1 MTHRIPHRTTVRA
14 SFRPLVR
21 GFVLACAVAALAACG
36 PEADHEAG
44 GDTDQHAEQQ
54 SSSAGLPQG
63 RIAAGEQLAGTK
75 RAATG
80 QSCID
85 CHGADGTAPIDA
97 SYPKL
102 GGQYADYLAHAL
114 QGYRS
119 GDREN
124 ALMAS
129 QARALSDQQI
139 ADLAAYFGS
148 RPGELT
154 DLAGAHDD

>member
-1 MTHRIPHRTTVRA
+1 MTDRI
-14 SFRPLVR
+14 RPLR
-21 GFVLACAVAALAACG
+21 LFLACALAAGLSACG
-36 PEADHEAG
+36 PEPDHDATGEADA
-44 GDTDQHAEQQ
+44 HAEQQ
-54 SSSAGLPQG
+54 SSSAGLPEG
-63 RIAAGEQLAGTK
+63 RIAAGEQLATAKG
-75 RAATG
+75 AATG

-85 CHGADGTAPIDA
+85 CHGADGNAPIDP

-129 QARALSDQQI
+129 QARGLSDQQV

-148 RPGELT
+148 RPTELT
-154 DLAGAHDD
+154 NLAGAHDAD